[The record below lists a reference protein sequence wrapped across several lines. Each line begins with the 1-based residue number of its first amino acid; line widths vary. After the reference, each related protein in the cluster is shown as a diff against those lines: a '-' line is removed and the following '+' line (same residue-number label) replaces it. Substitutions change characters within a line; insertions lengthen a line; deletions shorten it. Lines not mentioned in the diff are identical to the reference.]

1 MVFRFRGDYLKAK
14 ECHENSLK
22 ISKELGLRREEAVDF
37 GNLGNMYCFIGEY
50 DKAEKFHSKAL
61 AIRKETGD
69 KKGEATDYGNLGMVF
84 LHLKE
89 FGKSKEYFKKALLL
103 SEKSGFCEVE
113 LNAHCNLT
121 TLMLFEGDVNGARS
135 HLFSTVSKLE
145 YMRSFLGDNDKFKL
159 SFTDRHASSY
169 LVLSALYCE
178 TGSRNE
184 ALTVVELGRA
194 RALSDLM
201 ATRYC
206 LEKQRSVSP
215 QTWIEI
221 GKIMEKERNCTC
233 LYISYHRQHLF
244 LWILKAE
251 KPILFDK

>member
-1 MVFRFRGDYLKAK
+1 
-14 ECHENSLK
+14 
-22 ISKELGLRREEAVDF
+22 
-37 GNLGNMYCFIGEY
+37 
-50 DKAEKFHSKAL
+50 
-61 AIRKETGD
+61 
-69 KKGEATDYGNLGMVF
+69 MVF

-89 FGKSKEYFKKALLL
+89 FGKSKEYFTKALLL

-159 SFTDRHASSY
+159 SFTDRQASCY

-184 ALTVVELGRA
+184 ALSVVELGRA

-206 LEKQRSVSP
+206 LKKQRSVSP

-233 LYISYHRQHLF
+233 LYISYYRQHLF

>member
-14 ECHENSLK
+14 EYHENSLK

-50 DKAEKFHSKAL
+50 DKAEEFHSKAL
-61 AIRKETGD
+61 AIRKETGV

-103 SEKSGFCEVE
+103 SEKSGFCEDE

-121 TLMLFEGDVNGARS
+121 KRMLFEGDVNGARS
-135 HLFSTVSKLE
+135 HLFATISKLE
-145 YMRSFLGDNDKFKL
+145 YMRSFLKDNDKFKL
-159 SFTDRHASSY
+159 SFTDRYASCY

-178 TGSRNE
+178 TGSRDE
-184 ALTVVELGRA
+184 ALSLVE
-194 RALSDLM
+194 
-201 ATRYC
+201 
-206 LEKQRSVSP
+206 P
-215 QTWIEI
+215 
-221 GKIMEKERNCTC
+221 
-233 LYISYHRQHLF
+233 
-244 LWILKAE
+244 
-251 KPILFDK
+251 

>member
-1 MVFRFRGDYLKAK
+1 
-14 ECHENSLK
+14 
-22 ISKELGLRREEAVDF
+22 
-37 GNLGNMYCFIGEY
+37 
-50 DKAEKFHSKAL
+50 
-61 AIRKETGD
+61 
-69 KKGEATDYGNLGMVF
+69 
-84 LHLKE
+84 
-89 FGKSKEYFKKALLL
+89 
-103 SEKSGFCEVE
+103 
-113 LNAHCNLT
+113 
-121 TLMLFEGDVNGARS
+121 MLFEGDVNGARS
-135 HLFSTVSKLE
+135 HLFSTVISKLE
-145 YMRSFLGDNDKFKL
+145 YMRSFLRDNDKFKL
-159 SFTDRHASSY
+159 SFTDRHASFY

-184 ALTVVELGRA
+184 ALSVVELGRA

-233 LYISYHRQHLF
+233 LYISYYRQHLF